1 MKQKL
6 VLSDNVTFEDAIREL
21 DKGGVGFLPIV
32 DAANRLLGIITD
44 GDIRRAILNRRFSLD
59 AIINRHPI
67 TLGSSATR
75 SQARK
80 FLRSSNLRHLP
91 LVDDQNRFVDVVIA
105 DDIEFTPKPNRV
117 VIMAG
122 GLGTRLGPLTAQT
135 PKPMLPVGN
144 KPLLSNIIS
153 LCYEH
158 GYTQIYLCVNYRA
171 DIIKEY
177 FADGSRF
184 GVSICYVEEKERLGT
199 AGAISLIEEPMEAP
213 FFVLNADILTTLNL
227 DMIMKHHEMSG
238 ADATMC
244 VKEMEYRLP
253 YGVVNMDDS
262 RIRSIEEKPVLKS
275 NINAG
280 IYVLNADIV
289 GLIPRDRFFDM
300 TELFDLALK
309 KQMKVSAYPINDY
322 WLDIGQLNDYE
333 TANRDLSTYG
343 IDLRNNSLS
352 QEIFP
357 VTANGAR
364 IIGNRFR
371 GRRTESPLISSGLKA
386 KDNPIKKE
394 MNRG

>member
-6 VLSDNVTFEDAIREL
+6 VLNENVTFEDAIREL

-67 TLGSSATR
+67 TLSCNATR
-75 SQARK
+75 THVRN

-91 LVDDQNRFVDVVIA
+91 LIDDQNRFVDVVIA
-105 DDIEFTPKPNRV
+105 DDIEFTPKANRV

-135 PKPMLPVGN
+135 PKPMLPVGK

-158 GYTQIYLCVNYRA
+158 GYTRIYLCVNYRA
-171 DIIKEY
+171 DVIKEY
-177 FADGSRF
+177 FGDGSRF

-199 AGAISLIEEPMEAP
+199 AGAISLIDEPMEAP

-227 DMIMKHHEMSG
+227 EMIMKHHEISG

-253 YGVVNMDDS
+253 FGVVNIKDL

-280 IYVLNADIV
+280 IYVLNPDIV
-289 GLIPRDRFFDM
+289 GLIPRCRYFDM
-300 TELFDLALK
+300 TQVFDLALK
-309 KQMKVSAYPINDY
+309 KRMKISAYPINEY
-322 WLDIGQLNDYE
+322 WLDIGQFNDYQ
-333 TANRDLSTYG
+333 TANRDLSTSVHG
-343 IDLRNNSLS
+343 ISF
-352 QEIFP
+352 Q
-357 VTANGAR
+357 
-364 IIGNRFR
+364 
-371 GRRTESPLISSGLKA
+371 
-386 KDNPIKKE
+386 
-394 MNRG
+394 